1 MRRKRSSESCDIDMT
16 PMIDVVFQMIIF
28 FIVTMKMDE
37 NVNPDIIL
45 EDARES
51 PVYKGEDK
59 RTLIIEVDKRGWLS
73 INNYQLNETKL
84 RQIVQARYDK
94 YRGSYPIMIR
104 ADRKTRHEDVRKVMD
119 ICTGVGLWRID
130 FAAIQEKA
138 N

>member
-1 MRRKRSSESCDIDMT
+1 M
-16 PMIDVVFQMIIF
+16 
-28 FIVTMKMDE
+28 
-37 NVNPDIIL
+37 
-45 EDARES
+45 
-51 PVYKGEDK
+51 
-59 RTLIIEVDKRGWLS
+59 DKRGWLS

-104 ADRKTRHEDVRKVMD
+104 ADKKTRHKDVRKVMD